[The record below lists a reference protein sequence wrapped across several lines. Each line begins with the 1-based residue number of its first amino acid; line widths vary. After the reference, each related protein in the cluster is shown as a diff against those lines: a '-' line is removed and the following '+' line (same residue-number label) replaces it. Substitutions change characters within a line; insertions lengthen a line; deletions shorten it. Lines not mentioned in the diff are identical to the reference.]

1 MFTAHIILNLVLCE
15 QFFPLFLSLSKP
27 KYLIHSLSK
36 ETEFDLLLTEFFFFY
51 KCLGFSFLIP

>member
-36 ETEFDLLLTEFFFFY
+36 ETEFDLLLTEFFFFTNA
-51 KCLGFSFLIP
+51 